1 MILEYSSGLSVI
13 IRALIRE
20 RQKDPNQKEMR

>member
-13 IRALIRE
+13 IRVLVRE